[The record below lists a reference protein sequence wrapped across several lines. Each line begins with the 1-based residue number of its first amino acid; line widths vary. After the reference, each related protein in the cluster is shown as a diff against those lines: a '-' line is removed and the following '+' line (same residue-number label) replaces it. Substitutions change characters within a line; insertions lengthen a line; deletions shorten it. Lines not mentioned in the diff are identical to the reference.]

1 MEALV
6 DRLSSWLERP
16 EIASVGMKYGVVSA
30 FFCHSIYAV
39 NPDYAHLYTSFI
51 QKHVAANKSV
61 LLIPLVRHD
70 HWHVVE
76 VRLDEDVIRHYSS
89 AGHSAYLEP
98 VNKVIDFMDHMKA
111 GFDPN
116 NVWKKYRY
124 EAVPCEQQ
132 RGMFDCGLFV
142 PLYITAI
149 IQGTDTS
156 QVTNPADEAD
166 VIRAKLV
173 AELLIEGWEQ
183 KNYVDGLQK
192 DG

>member
-1 MEALV
+1 M
-6 DRLSSWLERP
+6 
-16 EIASVGMKYGVVSA
+16 
-30 FFCHSIYAV
+30 

-124 EAVPCEQQ
+124 EVVPCEQQ
-132 RGMFDCGLFV
+132 RGMLVFHTLKHFHFIQHQISNYLSNVYDVGLIVGFSF
-142 PLYITAI
+142 LYI
-149 IQGTDTS
+149 
-156 QVTNPADEAD
+156 
-166 VIRAKLV
+166 
-173 AELLIEGWEQ
+173 
-183 KNYVDGLQK
+183 
-192 DG
+192 